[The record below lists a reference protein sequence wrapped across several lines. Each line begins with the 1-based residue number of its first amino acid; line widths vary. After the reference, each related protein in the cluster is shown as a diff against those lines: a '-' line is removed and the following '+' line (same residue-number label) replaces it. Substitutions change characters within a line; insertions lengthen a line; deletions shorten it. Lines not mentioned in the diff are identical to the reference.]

1 MSEHQAVF
9 DLTQRYLRGIYEGDV
24 DCLQEVFHANA
35 RIEDMVTGTFRSRD
49 VGHYIQAVASRQSPY
64 ACGEPFRMAP
74 VSIGIWADM
83 ATVTAELRF
92 LGNHFF
98 NVLSMIRCDGKW
110 LITHKLFGS
119 VNKQE

>member
-1 MSEHQAVF
+1 MIEHQAVL

-24 DCLQEVFHANA
+24 DCLREVFHTNA
-35 RIEDMVTGTFRSRD
+35 RIEDMVSGTFRSRNVAD
-49 VGHYIQAVASRQSPY
+49 YINAVGSRQSPS
-64 ACGEPFRMAP
+64 AHGEPFRMAP

-98 NVLSMIRCDGKW
+98 NVLSMLRCDGKW

-119 VNKQE
+119 VDEQE